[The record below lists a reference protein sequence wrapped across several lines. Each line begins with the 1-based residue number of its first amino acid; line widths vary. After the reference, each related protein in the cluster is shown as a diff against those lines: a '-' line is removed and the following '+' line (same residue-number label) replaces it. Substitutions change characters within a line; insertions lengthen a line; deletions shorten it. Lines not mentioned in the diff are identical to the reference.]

1 MGWGPIRG
9 PLLLVFRLPRVVYA
23 IDALLA
29 LAFAEG
35 TLAAIAL
42 AIAFALSTGLAVAL
56 SAVFSLTFA
65 WLLVLASALARAEG
79 GTVAFAPAIRAD
91 FGTRF
96 AAHTGRG
103 WTQPLRVAGAKAI
116 VALQWRSCAGV
127 LAFALALPE
136 GVELT
141 AVLGGRVRGPRR
153 R

>member
-42 AIAFALSTGLAVAL
+42 AIAFALSAGLAVAL
-56 SAVFSLTFA
+56 SAVFTLTFA
-65 WLLVLASALARAEG
+65 WLLVLASALARAEW

-91 FGTRF
+91 FGTRL

-103 WTQPLRVAGAKAI
+103 WTQPLWVAGAKAI
-116 VALQWRSCAGV
+116 VAL
-127 LAFALALPE
+127 
-136 GVELT
+136 
-141 AVLGGRVRGPRR
+141 
-153 R
+153 

>member
-42 AIAFALSTGLAVAL
+42 AIAFALPSGLAVAL
-56 SAVFSLTFA
+56 SAVLSFTFA
-65 WLLVLASALARAEG
+65 WLLVLASALALAEG
-79 GTVAFAPAIRAD
+79 GAVAFASAISAD
-91 FGTRF
+91 LGTRF

-103 WTQPLRVAGAKAI
+103 RTQPLRVAGAKAI
-116 VALQWRSCAGV
+116 VAL
-127 LAFALALPE
+127 
-136 GVELT
+136 
-141 AVLGGRVRGPRR
+141 
-153 R
+153 